1 MATTKKTMK
10 MTTPLPELKASLE
23 KHNDTFESLLK
34 LIPPQYYI
42 VEELTEEQ
50 ELSKLQR
57 INSKKQKAP
66 KQAIKEATKKA
77 RKEKLDPA
85 NQKTIVDIQNEAALA
100 KQSSKQKTNGKDKDK
115 DKGKRKATEDDSED
129 DGDDE
134 DAMDVDVR
142 IDEGFS
148 DSDSGRSDDEEEE
161 EEEDDAAMKVDTDT
175 LVPMPSTS
183 DISVLREKLHAKM
196 LALRRGGKPA
206 NDGEAGDRDE
216 LLEERRKQRAIL
228 RERRRKETKE
238 KKKREEETKGKKAKE
253 RKEKERVAAQTQA
266 KTTKT
271 QLLVPDPKSAI
282 LASAGP
288 HSKLT
293 SVAFSSL
300 DAGSSGAST
309 SKAAL
314 HHKVSSNP
322 TQALSQLAARK
333 EKLAALPEEKRKAI
347 EEREQFEKAEARLEG
362 VKVKDDEG
370 RLKKAVKRKEKEK
383 TKSKKSWDERKEHLA
398 ASMAAKQKKRADN
411 IAMRNERRNDK
422 RKGVK
427 TKNKARP
434 GFEGKAFG
442 KGKAKAVGGKG
453 PKGK

>member
-1 MATTKKTMK
+1 MMATPKKTT
-10 MTTPLPELKASLE
+10 TTPLPELKASLE
-23 KHNDTFESLLK
+23 KHNDTFESLLR

-57 INSKKQKAP
+57 INAKKQKAP

-85 NQKTIVDIQNEAALA
+85 NQKTIIDIQNEAALA
-100 KQSSKQKTNGKDKDK
+100 KQKGKAK
-115 DKGKRKATEDDSED
+115 DKGKRKAAAADEDSDDSED
-129 DGDDE
+129 DGD
-134 DAMDVDVR
+134 AMDVDVC
-142 IDEGFS
+142 IDDGAS
-148 DSDSGRSDDEEEE
+148 DSDGSDSEKDG
-161 EEEDDAAMKVDTDT
+161 EDDTAMQVDTDN

-183 DISVLREKLHAKM
+183 DISVLREKLHAKI
-196 LALRRGGKPA
+196 LSLRRGGRSA
-206 NDGEAGDRDE
+206 SNDGEAGDRDE

-238 KKKREEETKGKKAKE
+238 KKKREEEMKGKKAKE
-253 RKEKERVAAQTQA
+253 KEKEKGAAQTQA
-266 KTTKT
+266 KPNKN

-288 HSKLT
+288 QSKLT
-293 SVAFSSL
+293 SVAFSAL
-300 DAGSSGAST
+300 DSESGGAST
-309 SKAAL
+309 SKAAK

-333 EKLAALPEEKRKAI
+333 EKLAALPEEKRKAA

-362 VKVKDDEG
+362 VKVKDDET

-383 TKSKKSWDERKEHLA
+383 TKSKKAWDERKEQLA
-398 ASMAAKQKKRADN
+398 ASMAAKQKKRTDN

-442 KGKAKAVGGKG
+442 KGKAKTGGGKG
-453 PKGK
+453 SKGK

>member
-1 MATTKKTMK
+1 MTTTKTTT
-10 MTTPLPELKASLE
+10 TTPPAELKASLE

-42 VEELTEEQ
+42 VEDLTEEQ
-50 ELSKLQR
+50 ELSRLQR
-57 INSKKQKAP
+57 KNAKKQKAP

-85 NQKTIVDIQNEAALA
+85 NQKTIVDIQNEAALV
-100 KQSSKQKTNGKDKDK
+100 KQSSKSKDKG
-115 DKGKRKATEDDSED
+115 KGKRKAVDDDSDDSDD
-129 DGDDE
+129 DG

-142 IDEGFS
+142 IDDEDES
-148 DSDSGRSDDEEEE
+148 SPASGSEDEDADDT
-161 EEEDDAAMKVDTDT
+161 AMKVDTDN

-183 DISVLREKLHAKM
+183 DISILREKLHAKM
-196 LALRRGGKPA
+196 LSLRRGGKAA
-206 NDGEAGDRDE
+206 NNGEAGDRDE
-216 LLEERRKQRAIL
+216 LLEERRRQRAVL

-238 KKKREEETKGKKAKE
+238 KKKREEEMKGKKT
-253 RKEKERVAAQTQA
+253 KEKEKSANQTQA
-266 KTTKT
+266 KPTKN
-271 QLLVPDPKSAI
+271 QLLVPDPKSAV
-282 LASAGP
+282 LAAAGP

-293 SVAFSSL
+293 SVTFSSL
-300 DAGSSGAST
+300 SQPGSSAST

-333 EKLAALPEEKRKAI
+333 EKLSALPDEKRKAI
-347 EEREQFEKAEARLEG
+347 EERDAFEKAEVRLEG
-362 VKVKDDEG
+362 VKVKDDET

-383 TKSKKSWDERKEHLA
+383 MKSKKAWDERKEQLS

-422 RKGVK
+422 RKGIK

-442 KGKAKAVGGKG
+442 KGKSKPGSGGKG